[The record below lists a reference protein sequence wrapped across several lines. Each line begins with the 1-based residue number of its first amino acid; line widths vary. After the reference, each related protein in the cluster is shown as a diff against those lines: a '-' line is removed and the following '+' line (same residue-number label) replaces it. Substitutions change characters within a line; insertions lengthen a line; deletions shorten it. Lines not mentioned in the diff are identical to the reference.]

1 VCVLVQV
8 TSCVGKSCIEEDRQL
23 PPTDWPKDGSIAFDN
38 VFFDYCDGA
47 PCALNG
53 ISCTIESG
61 QKIGVCG
68 RTGAGAQQNT
78 IVDLRH
84 LYANL
89 CGIIIVDLVTRRVC
103 CVCAGKSTLLSVL
116 FSLGPLKSG
125 AVSIGGKDLAGI
137 SCHTVRSNLAIVP
150 QSPTLF
156 DGVSTP
162 GSVCLLSISNCLT
175 ARKCLL
181 L

>member
-1 VCVLVQV
+1 MCVLVQV

-103 CVCAGKSTLLSVL
+103 CVCTGKSTLLSVL
-116 FSLGPLKSG
+116 FSLGPLKTKTLQEYRATQFAPTSRLSHNRPRYLM
-125 AVSIGGKDLAGI
+125 VCPHLA
-137 SCHTVRSNLAIVP
+137 P
-150 QSPTLF
+150 Y
-156 DGVSTP
+156 
-162 GSVCLLSISNCLT
+162 VC
-175 ARKCLL
+175 
-181 L
+181 